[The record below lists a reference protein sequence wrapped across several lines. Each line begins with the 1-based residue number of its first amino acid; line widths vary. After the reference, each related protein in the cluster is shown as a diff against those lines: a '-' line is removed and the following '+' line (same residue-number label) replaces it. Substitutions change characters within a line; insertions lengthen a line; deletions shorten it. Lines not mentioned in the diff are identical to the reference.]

1 MEVYI
6 ALLRGINVSGQKLI
20 KMDSLRKTFEGLGFA
35 QVQTYIQSGNV
46 LFTAEAVTDAGL
58 KECKE
63 RIEQEIERVYGFI
76 VPVVVKRLAEWH
88 EIIAQNPYAPG
99 GVRAKANDSIE
110 EGASLYV
117 SLLGQEPDAAACER
131 LLACSSDA
139 DAFTLIGGQVYILC
153 RPGYGKSLF
162 SNNFI
167 EKKLGVYATTRNWQT
182 MNKLAE
188 LGDKLEQ
195 G

>member
-1 MEVYI
+1 MDVYI

-46 LFTAEAVTDAGL
+46 LFTADAATDAGL
-58 KECKE
+58 KERKE
-63 RIEQEIERVYGFI
+63 RIEQEIERVYGFT

-88 EIIAQNPYAPG
+88 EIIAQNPYVPG
-99 GVRAKANDSIE
+99 VPADANGSIE

-139 DAFTLIGGQVYILC
+139 DAFTLVGGQVYILC
-153 RPGYGKSLF
+153 RSGYGKSLF